1 MFNSTT
7 ALCTH
12 VLQLVHA
19 LALLVL
25 CCWANPAAGVPAATL
40 LRGDPMMVE
49 SLDSPLYPP
58 QQPWVASAAASL
70 VGVAV
75 LGAAIFGCAK
85 SSSRSS
91 ADQKRIQELEEQVA
105 DKDSVIADL
114 RAKLAAAISGGT
126 QGAASTIAHLLLPPD
141 YATCFRAAVYYE
153 PWGLVNLVLTRRQGM
168 RLVAAAMK
176 LRGLAAVVET
186 ELGNLLFD
194 ESLWVAPGKNERW
207 PGAHGP
213 NREWKQLAG
222 MSSDG
227 TRTWEA
233 VRQPLLDAAKA
244 AQKQA
249 KEVDAEVVGMGNALF
264 ELMADGKYLAT
275 DSLAAAAAAF
285 AKAAKSGG
293 AAAGK
298 KAVVQKLPAEMMKF
312 NGRGSTGI
320 KAADMA
326 DGTKA
331 TMQRAAD
338 YVKDNVDK
346 RKVDGKNVRT
356 WKPGATKIDGLNLE
370 DGPLMGAL
378 SAYTQDQPTVPLLF
392 MYAQQMFLWDDFRAA
407 VTAAFKDFT
416 HPTSVAPLKALL
428 RAAAKQHHV
437 TGDYV
442 GQPLPHAQYIKDLLR
457 CAQRV
462 DDHVDMVDACT
473 LIQSTFNVRDL
484 KDRRLTDLHD
494 VVIII
499 EFQGVLAEI
508 QLSYKAVNALK
519 LFGHAAYDFTRLDL
533 ATNCFQFGTIFD
545 QGWMCSR
552 DLKGTDR
559 KEVTK
564 CSVSLE

>member
-1 MFNSTT
+1 MFNSTP

-12 VLQLVHA
+12 VLQLVHT
-19 LALLVL
+19 LVLLVL
-25 CCWANPAAGVPAATL
+25 CCWTNPAAGVPAATL
-40 LRGDPMMVE
+40 LRGDPMMIE
-49 SLDSPLYPP
+49 SLDSSSPPP

-75 LGAAIFGCAK
+75 LGAAIFGCVK
-85 SSSRSS
+85 SSSSSS
-91 ADQKRIQELEEQVA
+91 ADKKRIQELEELVA
-105 DKDSVIADL
+105 TKDSVIADL
-114 RAKLAAAISGGT
+114 RAKLA
-126 QGAASTIAHLLLPPD
+126 STIAHLLLPPS

-153 PWGLVNLVLTRRQGM
+153 PWGLVNLVLSRQQGM

-176 LRGLAAVVET
+176 LRGLVAAVET

-194 ESLWVAPGKNERW
+194 ESLWMAPGENDRFQHF
-207 PGAHGP
+207 GASHGP
-213 NREWKQLAG
+213 PSYWPQRKGL
-222 MSSDG
+222 SSDG
-227 TRTWEA
+227 RRTWEA

-249 KEVDAEVVGMGNALF
+249 KEVDTEVDNMSNVLF
-264 ELMADGKYLAT
+264 GLMAGGKDLAT

-293 AAAGK
+293 AK
-298 KAVVQKLPAEMMKF
+298 EAVVQKLPADLMEF
-312 NGRGSTGI
+312 DGRTDI
-320 KAADMA
+320 EAADMA

-331 TMQRAAD
+331 TLQRAAD
-338 YVKDNVDK
+338 YFSKNVDETW
-346 RKVDGKNVRT
+346 VDGMPVFT
-356 WKPGATKIDGLNLE
+356 WKPGATKIDGVNLKDAILIQQLELN
-370 DGPLMGAL
+370 
-378 SAYTQDQPTVPLLF
+378 YTQNQTTIPLLF

-416 HPTSVAPLKALL
+416 HPTSVAPLKACM
-428 RAAAKQHHV
+428 RAMAKQNPDV
-437 TGDYV
+437 GDYV
-442 GQPLPHAQYIKDLLR
+442 GQPFPHAQYIKDLLR

-462 DDHVDMVDACT
+462 DDHADMVDAWT

-499 EFQGVLAEI
+499 EFKGVLAEI

-519 LFGHAAYDFTRLDL
+519 MFGHAAYDFTRLDL

-545 QGWMCSR
+545 QSWMIDR
-552 DLKGTDR
+552 DLKGADR

>member
-1 MFNSTT
+1 MMMIKNTT

-25 CCWANPAAGVPAATL
+25 CCWTNPAAGVPAATL

-49 SLDSPLYPP
+49 SLDSSSSPP

-85 SSSRSS
+85 SSKNK
-91 ADQKRIQELEEQVA
+91 AP
-105 DKDSVIADL
+105 
-114 RAKLAAAISGGT
+114 T
-126 QGAASTIAHLLLPPD
+126 
-141 YATCFRAAVYYE
+141 YATCFRAKMYKE
-153 PWGLVNLVLTRRQGM
+153 PWGVVNQMLTPQHGQGLVDV
-168 RLVAAAMK
+168 AMK
-176 LRGLAAVVET
+176 LRGLVAVVQT

-194 ESLWVAPGKNERW
+194 ESLWEAPGENGRW
-207 PGAHGP
+207 RGAHGP
-213 NREWKQLAG
+213 HDDWMDRSG
-222 MSSDG
+222 MSPDG

-264 ELMADGKYLAT
+264 ELMADGGKDLAA

-293 AAAGK
+293 GAK
-298 KAVVQKLPAEMMKF
+298 KAVVQKLPAELMKY
-312 NGRGSTGI
+312 NGKNSTMI
-320 KAADMA
+320 KTADMA

-338 YVKDNVDK
+338 YFVKNVDRK
-346 RKVDGKNVRT
+346 KVDGAYVCT
-356 WKPGATKIDGLNLE
+356 WKPGATKIDGVNLE
-370 DGPLMGAL
+370 DDILISL
-378 SAYTQDQPTVPLLF
+378 LKLTYTQDQVTTPLYF

-416 HPTSVAPLKALL
+416 HPTSVAPLKAIQ
-428 RAAAKQHHV
+428 RAMAKQNPT
-437 TGDYV
+437 TGDYI

-462 DDHVDMVDACT
+462 DDHADMVDACT

-519 LFGHAAYDFTRLDL
+519 LFGHAAYDFTRMNV
-533 ATNCFQFGTIFD
+533 ATNCVQFSTIFD